1 MSQELLLL
9 FGSCHSTNKIVIS
22 LLTYAEKLKLKLK
35 TNGTDDLHE
44 KKIQLILQF
53 SNNWWLWAMSSE
65 KSKLTLQQMLLF
77 SEFLS
82 SSFLMVTIIQA
93 WCTWCYIRFFDVL
106 KLNVPFKA
114 HWCQRFILY

>member
-44 KKIQLILQF
+44 KKI
-53 SNNWWLWAMSSE
+53 
-65 KSKLTLQQMLLF
+65 
-77 SEFLS
+77 
-82 SSFLMVTIIQA
+82 
-93 WCTWCYIRFFDVL
+93 
-106 KLNVPFKA
+106 
-114 HWCQRFILY
+114 